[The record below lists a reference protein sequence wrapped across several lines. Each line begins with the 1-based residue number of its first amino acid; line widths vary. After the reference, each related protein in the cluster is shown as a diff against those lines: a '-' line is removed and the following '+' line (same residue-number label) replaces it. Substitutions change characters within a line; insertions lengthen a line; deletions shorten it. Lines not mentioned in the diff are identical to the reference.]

1 MSGWHCP
8 MRMLTLARV
17 VFMDNG
23 SRSQFVV
30 DQRGNRCAKGRQCDL
45 LKKLVWEEKTR
56 RKGLWESRKRFCL
69 QTKRD
74 WNMFII
80 TYNLFQDHHWDG
92 SPLRNGQVRSLV
104 VDHRK
109 EAELPN
115 VLRNVVMT
123 VVKDEVA
130 REGLFKN
137 RTNKLMIHLLVFL
150 DC

>member
-1 MSGWHCP
+1 M
-8 MRMLTLARV
+8 
-17 VFMDNG
+17 
-23 SRSQFVV
+23 
-30 DQRGNRCAKGRQCDL
+30 
-45 LKKLVWEEKTR
+45 
-56 RKGLWESRKRFCL
+56 
-69 QTKRD
+69 
-74 WNMFII
+74 
-80 TYNLFQDHHWDG
+80 
-92 SPLRNGQVRSLV
+92 
-104 VDHRK
+104 DHRK